1 MIDPIRELKIRAE
14 LLHHRIE
21 ANDPSALGRLRSA
34 AEFQPHLIDGGAG
47 AARSRI
53 RRHHCLATIA
63 KEFGFDGW
71 SHATSVISGDPNA
84 VDFGTLLYPKHC
96 CGFLNLWYRRY
107 EDARDGLRASGG
119 YLLAYRRDF
128 VVVDRSFIQTM
139 GLDPALPEW
148 RLIGFDWARPH
159 SWKARTALY
168 GALIASRPREVR
180 W

>member
-21 ANDPSALGRLRSA
+21 AHDPSALARLRSVPT
-34 AEFQPHLIDGGAG
+34 FQPPSSDGGTE
-47 AARSRI
+47 AAQSRI
-53 RRHHCLATIA
+53 RRRHCLATIA

-71 SHATSVISGDPNA
+71 SHAISVISGDANA

-96 CGFLNLWYRRY
+96 CGFVNLWYRRY
-107 EDARDGLRASGG
+107 EDALDGLRASSG

-128 VVVDRSFIQTM
+128 VVVDRLFIQTM
-139 GLDPALPEW
+139 RLDPESPEW
-148 RLIGFDWARPH
+148 GRIGFDWVRPR